1 MNRRWQADGIP
12 LWRKLF
18 SSNWWWYGEVN
29 PDPDSLPPP
38 ENRPRFWRSEVIF
51 MFSLLWPMPTL
62 LVIKDE
68 LQAGYWSF
76 NPSTTYVG
84 RIVETSYRYPQ
95 LRVEMLDNTVVP
107 IGFPMNH
114 PLGIP
119 KTSQR
124 IDHWAP
130 MVDRLQSRQYDCP
143 GQLLAFDAQP
153 LRLTF
158 YPILQVWEVRCASG
172 LVLIPS
178 QDIIKDWFDFNAS
191 GLSILFGFS
200 GFTTVFFIFLVIRRE
215 RKLYV
220 KS

>member
-1 MNRRWQADGIP
+1 

-29 PDPDSLPPP
+29 PDLASLPPP
-38 ENRPRFWRSEVIF
+38 EKRPKFWRTRGQVLYF
-51 MFSLLWPMPTL
+51 CALWAIPTL

-76 NPSTTYVG
+76 NPNTTYIG

-95 LRVEMLDNTVVP
+95 IRVEMINKTVVP

-114 PLGIP
+114 TLGIP
-119 KTSQR
+119 KTTQR
-124 IDHWAP
+124 IEHWVS
-130 MVDRLQSRQYDCP
+130 MVDRLQRHQYDCP
-143 GQLLAFDAQP
+143 GRLLAFEAQP

-158 YPILQVWEVRCASG
+158 YSIPHVWEVRCATG

-178 QDIIKDWFDFNAS
+178 RDIINDWFAFNAW
-191 GLSILFGFS
+191 GRAFAFIFS
-200 GFTTVFFIFLVIRRE
+200 GFASVFFIVLVIRRE
-215 RKLYV
+215 RTLYV